1 MIPPLGFFLKKINFF
16 YIRYFDMLFRL
27 VIFLSSSDQSI
38 SSKTPKI
45 SQISFFHYY
54 FSFLNSNFDKYHII
68 DFDILIG
75 SILIG
80 YPIN

>member
-1 MIPPLGFFLKKINFF
+1 
-16 YIRYFDMLFRL
+16 MLFRV

-45 SQISFFHYY
+45 SENSFFHYY
-54 FSFLNSNFDKYHII
+54 FLFLTSNFDKYLII

-80 YPIN
+80 FSELNSEILLKSLI